1 MVRFL
6 GNRLIS
12 AALIM
17 FLASVLIFVLV
28 ASSGDPLFELRER
41 QPPVP
46 ESAIQAEEARLGLDQ
61 NLLQRYLGWIGGI
74 FTGDFGPSVIIT
86 RDIGAELATRIGVTL
101 RLVVVAIAI
110 AFILAFIIGTV
121 SALYRRR
128 TPDFILT
135 PMTFLFLAMPSFW
148 LAVLLKHW
156 AVATNEATGYKIFAT
171 VGANSVPA
179 PQGFLAVLADTA
191 AHLVLPTI
199 VLALMHMA
207 VWNRYQRT
215 AVTESLSSDHLRFGV
230 LKGLSRRRLVRH
242 YAVRPALVPIVTIVA
257 LDLPLL
263 LSGAIVTETVFQW
276 RGMGD
281 FLLESIQLRDVNAVL
296 AWLLIAAGAVII
308 FNLIADLLYAVI
320 DPRVR
325 YDR

>member
-1 MVRFL
+1 MIRLL
-6 GNRLIS
+6 GNRLAS

-17 FLASVLIFVLV
+17 FLASIVIFVAV
-28 ASSGDPLFELRER
+28 AASGDPLAELRER

-46 ESAIQAEEARLGLDQ
+46 ETSILAEEQRLGLDQ
-61 NLLQRYLGWIGGI
+61 GLLQRYVGWITGL
-74 FTGDFGPSVIIT
+74 FSGDFGPSVIVT
-86 RDIGAELATRIGVTL
+86 RDIGAELGSRIGVTM
-101 RLVVVAIAI
+101 RLVIVAIVVA
-110 AFILAFIIGTV
+110 FVLAFIVGTV

-128 TPDFILT
+128 LPDFVLT
-135 PMTFLFLAMPSFW
+135 PVTFLFLAMPSFW
-148 LAVLLKHW
+148 LAVLLKQW
-156 AVATNEATGYKIFAT
+156 AISTNEATGYQVFAT
-171 VGANSVPA
+171 VGANSVP
-179 PQGFLAVLADTA
+179 PPDGFWAGLADTVS
-191 AHLVLPTI
+191 HLVLPTI

-230 LKGLSRRRLVRH
+230 LKGLSRSRLVRH

-281 FLLESIQLRDVNAVL
+281 FLLESIQLRDVNSVM

-308 FNLIADLLYAVI
+308 FNLIADLLYAAI

>member
-1 MVRFL
+1 MVSFL
-6 GNRLIS
+6 VNRLIS

-86 RDIGAELATRIGVTL
+86 RDIGAELVTRIGVTL

-110 AFILAFIIGTV
+110 AFILA
-121 SALYRRR
+121 
-128 TPDFILT
+128 FILT

-171 VGANSVPA
+171 VGANSVPP